1 MEELYEIKIKNEILG
16 NSKRVMSMGEIEKF
30 NVCAALCAKASKM
43 DGKAHT
49 MGMWTVRKI
58 KS

>member
-1 MEELYEIKIKNEILG
+1 MDGWYEVEIKSEILG
-16 NSKRVMSMGEIEKF
+16 NSKKVMSMEEIKNF
-30 NVCAALCAKASKM
+30 NHCAALCAKASKM

-49 MGMWTVRKI
+49 MGIWTVRKI